1 MKIDNDND
9 TRATLKILT
18 NINASMTINKDEDI
32 YVVSPCSSVIGYAKL
47 ENKFKEDLSIY
58 DMKQFLSVLSL
69 FDEPSLEFSEDKK
82 SVIIG
87 SGTQSVKYFLTE
99 KEFIKQGKE
108 LTMPE
113 DSEVLFDLPSNVID
127 KVMKASE
134 VMRLDFINISSDGKV
149 VTIGACSVG
158 DDTANNY
165 SEKVA
170 DGNGSIYN
178 FYMKSNKVI
187 LPSIDY
193 KVTCS
198 SRNICEFKGDR
209 LTYWIGL
216 ETTSEYKG

>member
-1 MKIDNDND
+1 MKIDND

-18 NINASMTINKDEDI
+18 NINASMIINKDEDI

-47 ENKFKEDLSIY
+47 ENKFEEDLSIY

-87 SGTQSVKYFLTE
+87 SGTRSVKYFLTE

-127 KVMKASE
+127 KVMKASA
-134 VMRLDFINISSDGKV
+134 VMGLDFINISSEGKD

-198 SRNICEFKGDR
+198 SRNICEFKGDQ